1 MILPMLAAFVIGL
14 ITVLQSGLHKN
25 MLMGNGL
32 LSVVAL
38 NAVIAFVISM
48 LLFFAHKYSLIALP
62 ESFSGQGSF
71 QFKKWWYIVPGI
83 CGFIIVIGF
92 PLAISYMGA
101 AQVFII
107 AVAGQCVG
115 SLLWD
120 ILIEQNSPT
129 LVKGLGVLLTL
140 VGAFLT
146 TLK

>member
-14 ITVLQSGLHKN
+14 VTVLQSGLHKN

-38 NAVIAFVISM
+38 NAIIAFVISM
-48 LLFFAHKYSLIALP
+48 LLFFAQKYSLITLP
-62 ESFSGQGSF
+62 ESFSGQGAF

-83 CGFIIVIGF
+83 CGFIIVVGF
-92 PLAISYMGA
+92 PLAISYVGA

-115 SLLWD
+115 SLMWD
-120 ILIEQNSPT
+120 IFVEHNSPT
-129 LVKGLGVLLTL
+129 VLKSVGVFLTL

>member
-1 MILPMLAAFVIGL
+1 MILPMLAAFAIGL

-25 MLMGNGL
+25 MLMGNGIL
-32 LSVVAL
+32 PVVAL
-38 NAVIAFVISM
+38 NAVIAFIISM
-48 LLFFAHKYSLIALP
+48 LLFFAQKYAWITLP
-62 ESFSGQGSF
+62 ESFSSHGVF
-71 QFKKWWYIVPGI
+71 QIKKWWYLIPGI
-83 CGFIIVIGF
+83 CGFLIVIGF

-107 AVAGQCVG
+107 AIAGQCVG

-120 ILIEQNSPT
+120 VFIEQNSPT
-129 LVKGLGVLLTL
+129 LLKSVGVLFTL